1 MEATRRSSQLVSSF
15 PYASPRPVQREILET
30 LDKHWDQYDVFVLVL
45 PTASG
50 KTAVAKSIMKA
61 HHSVSVITPTNLLVQ
76 QFIAEFPDTATLSRL
91 DSYACDEW
99 KRPCSVTRARLGKF
113 CTGCKCAKDLAQA
126 RYKNGPG
133 IYNYYTYMAHK
144 LYRRVLVVDEAHT
157 LLSVIKDRLALKMW
171 QHDYRYPTNA
181 YRYEQIK
188 TWVDSVYASGKRKKD
203 KKLAKLKEAVTYK
216 VPEYIAER
224 THDEFNGKGTVRGQ
238 PEMRD
243 LIKLTPVDITQAPPM
258 FWPREVEKIVLMSG
272 TISKKDIEQL
282 GLSRKRILYIEGKS
296 PIAVDNRPIVVEP
309 IVPVTY
315 ANLVEAVPKLAQY
328 IQDISAHYSN
338 QKGIVHATY
347 QLAYLLRQHLTGPR
361 YIFHD
366 RDNKTEKY
374 QEFRNAKPESGRVLI
389 ASGMYEGIDLPEDLG
404 RWQIIAKVPWQ
415 SLGNPAIKHLAEL
428 DPEWF
433 NWETIRTLVQAA
445 GRICRTPDD
454 FGVTFIPDKTF
465 LRLITEAKSQFPKY
479 FLDALQFVDENADI

>member
-1 MEATRRSSQLVSSF
+1 MEAIRKLSPLIKSF
-15 PYASPRPVQREILET
+15 PYESPRPVQREILEV
-30 LDKHWDQYDVFVLVL
+30 LDTHWDNYDVFVLVL

-50 KTAVAKSIMKA
+50 KTAIAKSIMNA

-76 QFIAEFPDTATLSRL
+76 QFVDEFPNTSTLSRL
-91 DSYACDEW
+91 DSYTCAEW

-113 CTGCKCAKDLAQA
+113 CKGCKCGGDLAQA
-126 RYKNGPG
+126 KYRNGPG
-133 IYNYYTYMAHK
+133 VYNYYTYMAHR
-144 LYRRVLVVDEAHT
+144 LYRKVLVVDEAHT
-157 LLSVIKDRLALKMW
+157 LLPVIKDRLALKMW
-171 QHDYRYPTNA
+171 QHDYKYPSTA
-181 YRYEQIK
+181 YRYEQLND
-188 TWVDSVYASGKRKKD
+188 WVASVYASGKRKKD

-224 THDEFNGKGTVRGQ
+224 TEEEFNGKGTIRGQ
-238 PEMRD
+238 PELRD
-243 LIKLTPVDITQAPPM
+243 LIKLTPVDVTQAPPM

-282 GLSRKRILYIEGKS
+282 GLSKKRILYVEGKS
-296 PIAVDNRPIVVEP
+296 PIPVDNRPIVIEP
-309 IVPVTY
+309 IVSVTH
-315 ANLVEAVPKLAQY
+315 NNIEFAVPQLAQY
-328 IQDISAHYSN
+328 IKEIAAHYEG

-347 QLAYLLRQHLTGPR
+347 KLSYLLRKHLTGDR

-366 RDNKTEKY
+366 RDNKADQYLQFKS
-374 QEFRNAKPESGRVLI
+374 ALPSSGRVLI

-433 NWETIRTLVQAA
+433 NWETIKTVVQAA
-445 GRICRTPDD
+445 GRICRTPED
-454 FGVTFIPDKTF
+454 FGVTFIPDRTF
-465 LRLITEAKSQFPKY
+465 LRLIAEAKSQFPKY
-479 FLDALQFVDENADI
+479 FLDGLHFVEPNADI

>member
-1 MEATRRSSQLVSSF
+1 MEAVRKSFRLIESF

-30 LDKHWDQYDVFVLVL
+30 LDRHWDQYDVFVLVL

-50 KTAVAKSIMKA
+50 KTAIAKSIMKA

-76 QFIAEFPDTATLSRL
+76 QFVDEFPDTATLSRL
-91 DSYACDEW
+91 DSYTCDEW
-99 KRPCSVTRARLGKF
+99 KRPCSVTRGRLGNF
-113 CTGCKCAKDLAQA
+113 CKGCKCGGDLARA
-126 RYKNGPG
+126 RYRNGPG
-133 IYNYYTYMAHK
+133 VYNYYTYMAHK
-144 LYRRVLVVDEAHT
+144 LHRRVLVVDEAHT

-181 YRYEQIK
+181 YRYEQLK
-188 TWVDSVYASGKRKKD
+188 TWVDSMYASGKRKKD

-224 THDEFNGKGTVRGQ
+224 TQDEFNGKGTIRGQ

-296 PIAVDNRPIVVEP
+296 PIPVDNRPVVIEP
-309 IVPVTY
+309 IVSVTHS
-315 ANLVEAVPKLAQY
+315 NLEEAAAQLSNY
-328 IQDISAHYSN
+328 IKEIAAHYEG

-347 QLAYLLRQHLTGPR
+347 KLSYLLRKHLTGPR
-361 YIFHD
+361 FIFHD
-366 RDNKTEKY
+366 RDNKSERY
-374 QEFRNAKPESGRVLI
+374 AAFRSALPNSGTVLI

-433 NWETIRTLVQAA
+433 NWETIKTMVQAA
-445 GRICRTPDD
+445 GRICRTPED
-454 FGVTFIPDKTF
+454 FGVTFCPDRTF

-479 FLDALQFVDENADI
+479 FLDALHFVEPNADI

>member
-1 MEATRRSSQLVSSF
+1 MQEIKRSFRLIENF
-15 PYASPRPVQREILET
+15 PYANPRPVQREILEALET
-30 LDKHWDQYDVFVLVL
+30 NWNNYDVFVLVL

-50 KTAVAKSIMKA
+50 KTALAKSIMRA

-76 QFIAEFPDTATLSRL
+76 QFIGEFPDTPTLSRL
-91 DSYACDEW
+91 DSYTCAEW
-99 KRPCSVTRARLGKF
+99 KRPCSVTRARLGNF
-113 CTGCKCAKDLAQA
+113 CKGCKCGGDLAQA
-126 RYKNGPG
+126 RYKRGPG
-133 IYNYYTYMAHK
+133 VYNYYTYMAHK
-144 LYRRVLVVDEAHT
+144 LYRKVLVVDEAHT

-171 QHDYRYPTNA
+171 QHDYRYPSNA

-188 TWVDSVYASGKRKKD
+188 EGVDSVHASGKRKKD
-203 KKLAKLKEAVTYK
+203 KKLKKLREAVTYK

-243 LIKLTPVDITQAPPM
+243 LIKLTPVDITEAPPM
-258 FWPREVEKIVLMSG
+258 FWPQEVEKIVLMSG

-296 PIAVDNRPIVVEP
+296 PISVDNRPIVVEP
-309 IVPVTY
+309 IVSVNH
-315 ANLVEAVPKLAQY
+315 ANTINAVPQLAEY
-328 IQDISAHYSN
+328 IKEIAAHYEG

-347 QLAYLLRQHLTGPR
+347 QLAYLLRKHLTGPK

-366 RDNKTEKY
+366 RDNKSERY
-374 QEFRNAKPESGRVLI
+374 AAFRSALPSSGVVLI

-454 FGVTFIPDKTF
+454 FGATFIPDRTF
-465 LRLITEAKSQFPKY
+465 LRLIKEAKSQFPKY
-479 FLDALQFVDENADI
+479 FLDALQFADESSDI